1 MRIIRHYACVV
12 ESPPPHASFP
22 TRVCWSV
29 CVGMHV
35 IVLTISI
42 HKSVCGMQIYCIL
55 CRQAAAFS
63 FWRCRCCSCSGSCCC
78 SSSVWSILLFCSA
91 LVWFS
96 LSFLHFS
103 LFVSFCFGLV
113 LVLLAAKASF
123 WLGFAFAIDM
133 CVGGGM
139 GGVSLK
145 MFVGI
150 GIWVPRFPP
159 LTVLTVHAYI
169 VWVRVSACL
178 SLALHLLCLHNEV
191 AGDYIYIAVKS
202 VRDSEIMQ
210 CLTEQAK
217 WENI

>member
-91 LVWFS
+91 LLWFGFRYRFCIFRYSFRSALVWFS
-96 LSFLHFS
+96 FCLQLKRVFDWDLH
-103 LFVSFCFGLV
+103 L
-113 LVLLAAKASF
+113 
-123 WLGFAFAIDM
+123 
-133 CVGGGM
+133 
-139 GGVSLK
+139 
-145 MFVGI
+145 
-150 GIWVPRFPP
+150 P
-159 LTVLTVHAYI
+159 LTC
-169 VWVRVSACL
+169 VWA
-178 SLALHLLCLHNEV
+178 
-191 AGDYIYIAVKS
+191 AG
-202 VRDSEIMQ
+202 
-210 CLTEQAK
+210 
-217 WENI
+217 WEG

>member
-1 MRIIRHYACVV
+1 
-12 ESPPPHASFP
+12 
-22 TRVCWSV
+22 
-29 CVGMHV
+29 
-35 IVLTISI
+35 
-42 HKSVCGMQIYCIL
+42 
-55 CRQAAAFS
+55 
-63 FWRCRCCSCSGSCCC
+63 
-78 SSSVWSILLFCSA
+78 
-91 LVWFS
+91 
-96 LSFLHFS
+96 
-103 LFVSFCFGLV
+103 
-113 LVLLAAKASF
+113 
-123 WLGFAFAIDM
+123 M

-159 LTVLTVHAYI
+159 LTVLTVQAYI

-178 SLALHLLCLHNEV
+178 SLALHLLCLHKEV

-217 WENI
+217 WEKHIKNVKPHIYGRWDFLCLALNVLSYYKQSKIKSIISFSLCLMAFPHCEHTANRFNFNLIESRSVI